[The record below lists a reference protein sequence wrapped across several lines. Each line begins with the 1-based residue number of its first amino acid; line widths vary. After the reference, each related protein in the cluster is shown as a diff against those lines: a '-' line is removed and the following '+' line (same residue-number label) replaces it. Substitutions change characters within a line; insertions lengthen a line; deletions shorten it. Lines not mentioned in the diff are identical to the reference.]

1 MDITFR
7 CVWVNKYPGVGL
19 PDQTPIILKPARVSS
34 APTLARFGRK
44 QPSPSAL
51 RLRHPGARA
60 RPDGDTQCTEP
71 RAWPRYPRSPSSD
84 PGPTQGAQRAFASG
98 LQ

>member
-44 QPSPSAL
+44 AQPVCSAAQTPWSSGPSRRRHSVYRAPHMAAL
-51 RLRHPGARA
+51 PQKPL
-60 RPDGDTQCTEP
+60 E
-71 RAWPRYPRSPSSD
+71 
-84 PGPTQGAQRAFASG
+84 
-98 LQ
+98 